1 MLRLHVRFF
10 VACGEKECVSGGVL
24 VSVREKGKRELK
36 KNMDMGEGWGKKKK
50 MGKDECQI
58 DANLRDDNA
67 LYYNHAILASVTHFS
82 CISIQN

>member
-1 MLRLHVRFF
+1 
-10 VACGEKECVSGGVL
+10 
-24 VSVREKGKRELK
+24 
-36 KNMDMGEGWGKKKK
+36 MDMGEGWRKKKK

-82 CISIQN
+82 CISM